1 MCYNKF
7 TKPSI
12 PLRSYQGGSLVN
24 RFDKPLGAASAI
36 LVIIASVGMI
46 VSLVAMIATG
56 ANSNPGLFGF
66 ALLGIV
72 GAIILFVSD
81 GVYRKW
87 HTHTSIVTG
96 IWTERR
102 PKEHKL
108 GRSFQ
113 SLTGAYPEVAIMRL
127 KSGGTYNLG
136 PLDEFDPLTTQ
147 VRVGDTV
154 IVDRAWGAANGHWHT
169 RLLGVVQADKRQA
182 ARKPGA

>member
-1 MCYNKF
+1 MCYNTF
-7 TKPSI
+7 TKPNI

-36 LVIIASVGMI
+36 LIIIATVGMP
-46 VSLVAMIATG
+46 VTLVATIATG
-56 ANSNPGLFGF
+56 ARSNPVIFWF
-66 ALLGIV
+66 ALLGIA
-72 GAIILFVSD
+72 GTIMLFVSEA
-81 GVYRKW
+81 VYREW
-87 HTHTSIVTG
+87 RTHTSIVTG

-113 SLTGAYPEVAIMRL
+113 SLTGAYPEVAIMQL

-136 PLDEFDPLTTQ
+136 PLDEFDPQTTQ

-154 IVDRAWGAANGHWHT
+154 IVDRAWGAANAHWHT
-169 RLLGVVQADKRQA
+169 RLLGVVSADKRQSA
-182 ARKPGA
+182 KKPGA

>member
-1 MCYNKF
+1 MCYNTF
-7 TKPSI
+7 TKPNI

-24 RFDKPLGAASAI
+24 RFDKPLGAVSAI
-36 LVIIASVGMI
+36 LIIIATIGMP
-46 VSLVAMIATG
+46 VTLVATIATG
-56 ANSNPGLFGF
+56 AHSNPAIFWF
-66 ALLGIV
+66 ALLGIG
-72 GAIILFVSD
+72 GAVLLFVSD
-81 GVYRKW
+81 GAYRKW

>member
-1 MCYNKF
+1 M
-7 TKPSI
+7 
-12 PLRSYQGGSLVN
+12 N

-72 GAIILFVSD
+72 GAILLSSSEAM
-81 GVYRKW
+81 YRKW

-113 SLTGAYPEVAIMRL
+113 SLTSAYPEVAIMQL

-136 PLDEFDPLTTQ
+136 PLDESDPQTTQ

-154 IVDRAWGAANGHWHT
+154 IVDRAWGAANAHWHT
-169 RLLGVVQADKRQA
+169 RLLGVVHADKRQSA
-182 ARKPGA
+182 KKPGA

>member
-1 MCYNKF
+1 M
-7 TKPSI
+7 
-12 PLRSYQGGSLVN
+12 N
-24 RFDKPLGAASAI
+24 RFDKPLSAASSI
-36 LVIIASVGMI
+36 LIIIATI
-46 VSLVAMIATG
+46 VMLVNLVATIATG
-56 ANSNPGLFGF
+56 ARSNPGIFWF

-72 GAIILFVSD
+72 GAIMLFVSD

-113 SLTGAYPEVAIMRL
+113 SLTGAYPEIAIMQL

-136 PLDEFDPLTTQ
+136 PFDEPRATQ
-147 VRVGDTV
+147 VRVGDIV

-169 RLLGVVQADKRQA
+169 RLLGVVRADK
-182 ARKPGA
+182 KPGA

>member
-1 MCYNKF
+1 M
-7 TKPSI
+7 
-12 PLRSYQGGSLVN
+12 N

-46 VSLVAMIATG
+46 VTLVATNATG
-56 ANSNPGLFGF
+56 ARSNPVIFWF
-66 ALLGIV
+66 ALLGTAGTIM
-72 GAIILFVSD
+72 LYVSEA
-81 GVYRKW
+81 VYREW
-87 HTHTSIVTG
+87 RTHTSIVTG

-147 VRVGDTV
+147 VRVGGTV

>member
-24 RFDKPLGAASAI
+24 RFDKPLSAASSI
-36 LVIIASVGMI
+36 LIIIATI
-46 VSLVAMIATG
+46 VMLVNLVATIATG
-56 ANSNPGLFGF
+56 ARSNPGIFWF

-72 GAIILFVSD
+72 GTIMLTVSEA
-81 GVYRKW
+81 VYRKW

-136 PLDEFDPLTTQ
+136 SLDESDPQTTQ

-154 IVDRAWGAANGHWHT
+154 IVDRAWGAANAHWHT
-169 RLLGVVQADKRQA
+169 RLLGVVSADKRQSA
-182 ARKPGA
+182 KKPGA

>member
-1 MCYNKF
+1 M
-7 TKPSI
+7 
-12 PLRSYQGGSLVN
+12 N
-24 RFDKPLGAASAI
+24 RFDKPLSAASAI
-36 LVIIASVGMI
+36 LIIIAAVGMP
-46 VSLVAMIATG
+46 VNLVASIATG
-56 ANSNPGLFGF
+56 AHSNPAIFWF
-66 ALLGIV
+66 ALLGIG
-72 GAIILFVSD
+72 GAVLLFVSD
-81 GVYRKW
+81 GAYHKW

-108 GRSFQ
+108 SRSFQ

-169 RLLGVVQADKRQA
+169 RLLGVVHADKRQSA
-182 ARKPGA
+182 KKPGA

>member
-1 MCYNKF
+1 M
-7 TKPSI
+7 
-12 PLRSYQGGSLVN
+12 N

-36 LVIIASVGMI
+36 LIIIATVGMP
-46 VSLVAMIATG
+46 VTLVATIATG
-56 ANSNPGLFGF
+56 ARSNPVIFWF
-66 ALLGIV
+66 ALLGIA
-72 GAIILFVSD
+72 GTIMLFVSEA
-81 GVYRKW
+81 VYREW
-87 HTHTSIVTG
+87 RTHTSIVTG

-136 PLDEFDPLTTQ
+136 PLDESDPQTTQ

-154 IVDRAWGAANGHWHT
+154 IVDRAWGAANAHWHT
-169 RLLGVVQADKRQA
+169 RLLGVVSADKRQSA
-182 ARKPGA
+182 KKPGA